1 MKIYSDLSF
10 AVLENGEEEEEEE
23 GPFYKKMIFSFCD
36 LKFCV
41 HFDN

>member
-10 AVLENGEEEEEEE
+10 AVLENGEKEEE